1 MSTEFNG
8 ESSAA
13 SARLESRHGRA
24 GILRKRQVLAVV
36 VGNGLEYYD
45 FVTYAFFAAQIGR
58 TFFPSNTPGTSLL
71 ASLATFGVGFLT
83 RPLGAFVIGRLG
95 DRVGRKPAMLLSFL
109 LIGVG
114 VVGLPLIPSY
124 ASIGML
130 APVLAIAFRLLQ
142 GFALGGEVGPSTAF
156 LMEAAPP
163 LRRGLYISLQATS
176 ADFAVCIAGLVGVGL
191 ASVLDAP
198 ALDAWGWRVALLLG
212 ATIIP
217 VGFVLR
223 RTLNETLQTPTQ
235 ADEEPAPEGYARIVA
250 LGLILLGAATT
261 TNYLLEYMTTY
272 ASVTLGMSTKIAFG
286 ATAVIGLSGVICD
299 SLGGWLSD
307 RWGRKPI
314 MIVPWLFLAIAVFP
328 SFWLLE
334 RLRSGAA
341 LYTACAVLGSISTL
355 SSATIIVAI
364 TESLPHR
371 VRSGAIAIIYALAI
385 SVFGGSTQFFVAWLI
400 RATGNPLAP
409 AWYMFCGVIIGLIAL
424 FQLPETAPIKTGRQP
439 ASGPDLRVRI
449 AVDAER

>member
-1 MSTEFNG
+1 M
-8 ESSAA
+8 
-13 SARLESRHGRA
+13 
-24 GILRKRQVLAVV
+24 RQVFAVV

-83 RPLGAFVIGRLG
+83 RPLGALVIGRLG
-95 DRVGRKPAMLLSFL
+95 DRVGRKPAMLLSFV

-114 VVGLPLIPSY
+114 VLGLPLIPSY

-130 APVLAIAFRLLQ
+130 APLLAIAFRLLQ

-163 LRRGLYISLQATS
+163 LRRGLYVSLQATS
-176 ADFAVCIAGLVGVGL
+176 ADAAVCIAGLVGVGL
-191 ASVLDAP
+191 ASLLDTT

-212 ATIIP
+212 AAIIP

-223 RTLNETLQTPTQ
+223 RTLSETLQPPSHLGP
-235 ADEEPAPEGYARIVA
+235 EPAPGGYARVVV

-272 ASVTLGMSTKIAFG
+272 ASVTLGMSAKIAFG

-299 SLGGWLSD
+299 PLGGWLSD
-307 RWGRKPI
+307 RFGRKPI
-314 MIVPWLFLAIAVFP
+314 MIVPWLFLAICVFP
-328 SFWLLE
+328 SFWMLE

-341 LYTACAVLGSISTL
+341 LYVACAMLGSISTL

-371 VRSGAIAIIYALAI
+371 VRSGGIAVIYALAI

-400 RATGNPLAP
+400 RATGNPIAP
-409 AWYMFCGVIIGLIAL
+409 AWYMFCGVVIGLVAL
-424 FQLPETAPIKTGRQP
+424 FQLPETAPVKAQGCAYRHRAGDVP
-439 ASGPDLRVRI
+439 G
-449 AVDAER
+449 